1 MFCFDVTKR
10 SSFEKYLKMAIKNFI
25 FECDENPEMLRKKY
39 LPFMLLGFKKDLDSK
54 VPKEDVNE
62 LVRVM
67 KEYIRCEM
75 LYVSSLL
82 KCKEQLLI
90 GPNLKTQILTLL
102 SY

>member
-1 MFCFDVTKR
+1 
-10 SSFEKYLKMAIKNFI
+10 
-25 FECDENPEMLRKKY
+25 MLRKKY

-75 LYVSSLL
+75 LYVSNFFQEDVL
-82 KCKEQLLI
+82 
-90 GPNLKTQILTLL
+90 
-102 SY
+102 